1 MSLNPCQQKAL
12 NRAVMTDKH
21 LTISG
26 PAGSGKSYL
35 TKALLD
41 ALDEKLG
48 IALVTPT
55 HAAKNILTEMSGQ
68 EATTIHGLFKIHPST
83 YEDVRTFSQSD
94 DIDVSAIRVLIID
107 EASMVDDELLGI
119 ILKSISKHCRII
131 AIGDKAQLQPVKHDP
146 GHVSS
151 LFDKYERKA
160 RRVDVNGNEHFEV
173 IETIEFEQIEL
184 KTVQRQAMGPLL
196 DVATEVRNGMPLRS
210 AWDKERKIGILE
222 VNSIKQ
228 MLNALFKKLTCP
240 EDLMNYRAF
249 AFTNN
254 IVNKINDQIRK
265 HVYNATEPFVDGE
278 FLVMQEPVMEGE
290 GKTQVAIIANGEIVR
305 IKEGSIN
312 RKTISISLPEV
323 SAVEIEAADIIVIN
337 DDDKEIEIEVVWD
350 LTSKDILDEIYHEAA
365 GIYKSSSYNKNNWK
379 AFWNLKGRFA
389 DTKTLGA
396 CTVHKSQGCTVT
408 GSVFY
413 TQDMGYAD
421 ASVQRQLMYVAVTRS
436 TDWVLYY

>member
-21 LTISG
+21 LTIHG
-26 PAGSGKSYL
+26 PAGSGKSFL
-35 TKALLD
+35 TKALLE
-41 ALDEKLG
+41 ALDDKLD

-94 DIDVSAIRVLIID
+94 DFDVSAIRILIID

-131 AIGDKAQLQPVKHDP
+131 AIGDKEQLQPVKHEP

-160 RRVDVNGNEHFEV
+160 RRVDVNGKEYYDI

-184 KTVQRQAMGPLL
+184 KTIQRQAMGPLL

-210 AWDKERKIGILE
+210 AWDKERKIGIVE

-228 MLNALFKKLTCP
+228 LLNALFKKLTCP

-254 IVNKINDQIRK
+254 IVNKINTEIRK

-290 GKTQVAIIANGEIVR
+290 GKNQIAVITNGEIVR
-305 IKEGSIN
+305 IKEGSIQ
-312 RKTISISLPEV
+312 RKTISISLPEI
-323 SAVEIEAADIIVIN
+323 SAVEIEAANIIVIN

-350 LTSKDILDEIYHEAA
+350 LSDKDILDELYRESA
-365 GIYKSSSYNKNNWK
+365 GLYKSNSYNKNNWK
-379 AFWNLKGRFA
+379 SFWALKSRFA

-396 CTVHKSQGCTVT
+396 CTVHKSQGSTVK
-408 GSVFY
+408 GAIFY
-413 TQDMGYAD
+413 TQDMVYAD
-421 ASVQRQLMYVAVTRS
+421 YALKRQLMYVAVTRS